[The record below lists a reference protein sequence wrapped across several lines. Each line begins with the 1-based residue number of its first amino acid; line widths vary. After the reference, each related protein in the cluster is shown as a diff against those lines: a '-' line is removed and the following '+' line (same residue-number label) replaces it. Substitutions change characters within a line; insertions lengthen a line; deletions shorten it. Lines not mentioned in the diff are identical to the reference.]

1 MTTGPV
7 FAAEDAEDLE
17 ILSARLQDAITRVKD
32 LVWLPA
38 SHRFAGLFNRFKWED
53 SSAGEN
59 LRVRAG
65 LAFENVLSA
74 KMQNIRTSDPEAVLS
89 LLAIRFQQSAPE
101 DPHGTVELIF
111 SGGGTIR
118 LSVECIEASLADI
131 SGEWA
136 ARGKPSHPLEG

>member
-1 MTTGPV
+1 MTAGLV
-7 FAAEDAEDLE
+7 LAAEDAEDLE
-17 ILSARLQDAITRVKD
+17 ILSARLQDAVTRVKD

-53 SSAGEN
+53 AVAGEN
-59 LRVRAG
+59 LRVRTG
-65 LAFENVLSA
+65 INFENVFSA
-74 KMQNIRTSDPEAVLS
+74 KMQNIRIGNPEAVLS
-89 LLAIRFQQSAPE
+89 LLAIRFEPSAPE
-101 DPHGTVELIF
+101 DPGGIIELIF

-118 LSVECIEASLADI
+118 LAVECIEASLADV